1 MNNNELKTKI
11 EELKPWYQNIEF
23 NDEISAVSSH
33 SRLSG
38 EFAWNYI
45 KQLLPESLEGK
56 RILDLG
62 SNAGLFCIRCAQ
74 MGATEAIGVERDSR
88 HLKQCDFVKEY
99 FDVSNVKFIRG
110 NLESLP
116 SMNLGKF
123 DIILAIAVLYWVGR
137 SGATGKSHY
146 DKKYRDI
153 ELKFIQ
159 YITTISNAVI
169 VRARGKK
176 YNDSEYYG
184 KIFSDQGFKMDKLIK
199 EDLSNHEMML
209 FKKENNG

>member
-1 MNNNELKTKI
+1 
-11 EELKPWYQNIEF
+11 
-23 NDEISAVSSH
+23 
-33 SRLSG
+33 LSG

-74 MGATEAIGVERDSR
+74 MGATEAIGVERDPK

-99 FDVSNVKFIRG
+99 FGVSNVKFIRG